1 MLFIMPL
8 ILDSLMSFKTV
19 LEALTREHIEESLR
33 DRLLEHWQ
41 DDKES
46 E

>member
-1 MLFIMPL
+1 MPL
-8 ILDSLMSFKTV
+8 ILDSLMSLKSV
-19 LEALTREHIEESLR
+19 IEALTREPIEESLR
-33 DRLLEHWQ
+33 DRLLEHWS